1 MEKYFLMVRRP
12 FKSNTSYLS
21 FSLFRL
27 SPVWLVAVSLGMI
40 FLVGCGGADKKL
52 HIQDTGE
59 YQVQFYHD
67 GSVIELW
74 TDFDVE
80 FEEPLTMLYRIS
92 FYQEGELVTEVSCD
106 PFAADEKR
114 MQRYVENNGLVKV
127 SYLGQM
133 QCDVDLPEGETL
145 VAVQFDAHANRFKI
159 FRADLII
166 K

>member
-1 MEKYFLMVRRP
+1 M
-12 FKSNTSYLS
+12 
-21 FSLFRL
+21 
-27 SPVWLVAVSLGMI
+27 
-40 FLVGCGGADKKL
+40 
-52 HIQDTGE
+52 
-59 YQVQFYHD
+59 QFFHD

-114 MQRYVENNGLVKV
+114 MQRYVKNNGLVKV

-145 VAVQFDAHANRFKI
+145 VAVHFDAHANRFKI